1 MLFLALALPAIYAYA
16 PPNLEDTAKPQWLD
30 HIGAIIT
37 KSLASAKPQ
46 AEVSPVDPVAAAKVD
61 EDLDYRIAERTKSLE
76 GWRAFLTAHPDGP
89 HAQSARAELDKLAA
103 PVTPPATAAAQAPD
117 RAPPT
122 PAAEPTPDRAPPET
136 KSPSEVVSSPPSS
149 PGPEAATV
157 ASDESCGGDEERLN
171 QLSNSLTSDGVIRFL
186 IELRCEK
193 LRPQLISLA
202 ERLKT
207 PAPKAAAADPVLAER
222 LDDKAP
228 AAAGDPAHGVSA
240 SISPEPD
247 VSTINPPLPPKRAAE
262 PPNKSRPSIVSG
274 GIPPRRPASASTAPS
289 LPPILLALF
298 GEHPK
303 SSARF
308 HRTRAGGRFGPN
320 GGAVGN
326 GNH

>member
-1 MLFLALALPAIYAYA
+1 MISTWKYMLFLALALPAIYAYA
-16 PPNLEDTAKPQWLD
+16 PPNLEDIAKPQWLD
-30 HIGAIIT
+30 HISAIIT

-103 PVTPPATAAAQAPD
+103 PVTSTAAAQAPD
-117 RAPPT
+117 RAPP
-122 PAAEPTPDRAPPET
+122 DT
-136 KSPSEVVSSPPSS
+136 KIPSDVASPPQPSA
-149 PGPEAATV
+149 GPEAATL
-157 ASDESCGGDEERLN
+157 ASDEICRGDEDRLEK
-171 QLSNSLTSDGVIRFL
+171 LSNNLTSDGVIRFL

-228 AAAGDPAHGVSA
+228 AAAGDPAHGVSV

-274 GIPPRRPASASTAPS
+274 GVPPRRPASASTAPS

-320 GGAVGN
+320 GGAVGS

>member
-1 MLFLALALPAIYAYA
+1 MISTWKYMLFLALALPAIYVYA
-16 PPNLEDTAKPQWLD
+16 PPNLEDIAKSQWLD
-30 HIGAIIT
+30 HISAVIT

-103 PVTPPATAAAQAPD
+103 PATSTAAAQAPD
-117 RAPPT
+117 RAPP
-122 PAAEPTPDRAPPET
+122 DT
-136 KSPSEVVSSPPSS
+136 KIPSDVASPPHPS
-149 PGPEAATV
+149 PAPEAATL
-157 ASDESCGGDEERLN
+157 ASDEICRGDEDRLEK
-171 QLSNSLTSDGVIRFL
+171 LSNNLTSDGVIRFL
-186 IELRCEK
+186 IELRCEN

-202 ERLKT
+202 ARLKD

-222 LDDKAP
+222 PDDKAP
-228 AAAGDPAHGVSA
+228 AAAGDAAHVLSA
-240 SISPEPD
+240 SVSPESD
-247 VSTINPPLPPKRAAE
+247 VSPINPPLPPKRAAE
-262 PPNKSRPSIVSG
+262 PSNKARPDIVSHG
-274 GIPPRRPASASTAPS
+274 LQPGRRASVSTEPS

-303 SSARF
+303 SSAKF

-320 GGAVGN
+320 DGAVGN

>member
-1 MLFLALALPAIYAYA
+1 MLSAWKYMLFLALALPAIYAYA
-16 PPNLEDTAKPQWLD
+16 PPNLEDIAKPQWLD
-30 HIGAIIT
+30 HISAIIT

-103 PVTPPATAAAQAPD
+103 PVTSTAAAQAPD
-117 RAPPT
+117 RAPP
-122 PAAEPTPDRAPPET
+122 DT
-136 KSPSEVVSSPPSS
+136 KIPSDVASPPQPSA
-149 PGPEAATV
+149 GPEAATL
-157 ASDESCGGDEERLN
+157 ASDEICRGDEDRLEK
-171 QLSNSLTSDGVIRFL
+171 LSNNLTSDGVIRFL
-186 IELRCEK
+186 IELRCEN

-274 GIPPRRPASASTAPS
+274 GVPPRRPASASTAPS

>member
-1 MLFLALALPAIYAYA
+1 MFSTWKYMLFLALAVPAIYTYA
-16 PPNLEDTAKPQWLD
+16 PPNLG
-30 HIGAIIT
+30 HIAMPHLVDGVSAIIT
-37 KSLASAKPQ
+37 KSLAAAKPQ

-89 HAQSARAELDKLAA
+89 HAQSARAELDELAA
-103 PVTPPATAAAQAPD
+103 PVTPPATGAAQAPD
-117 RAPPT
+117 RALSTPT
-122 PAAEPTPDRAPPET
+122 AEQAPDRAPPET

-149 PGPEAATV
+149 PGPEAPTV
-157 ASDESCGGDEERLN
+157 ASDESCRGDEERLN

-193 LRPQLISLA
+193 LRPQLIRLA
-202 ERLKT
+202 ERLEDA
-207 PAPKAAAADPVLAER
+207 APKAAAE
-222 LDDKAP
+222 
-228 AAAGDPAHGVSA
+228 PAHSASA
-240 SISPEPD
+240 SISPESD
-247 VSTINPPLPPKRAAE
+247 VSTVNPPRPPKRAAE
-262 PPNKSRPSIVSG
+262 PPNKSRPSIVSS
-274 GIPPRRPASASTAPS
+274 IVPPRRPAGASTVPS

-320 GGAVGN
+320 SGSGGG
-326 GNH
+326 GH

>member
-1 MLFLALALPAIYAYA
+1 MLFLALALLAIYAYA
-16 PPNLEDTAKPQWLD
+16 PPNLENIAKPQWLD
-30 HIGAIIT
+30 HISAIIT

-89 HAQSARAELDKLAA
+89 HAQSARAELDKLPA
-103 PVTPPATAAAQAPD
+103 PVTSPATAALQAPD
-117 RAPPT
+117 RASR
-122 PAAEPTPDRAPPET
+122 DT
-136 KSPSEVVSSPPSS
+136 KVSSDVASPPQPSAGS
-149 PGPEAATV
+149 EAATL
-157 ASDESCGGDEERLN
+157 ASDEICRGDEDRLEK
-171 QLSNSLTSDGVIRFL
+171 LSNNLTSDGVIRLL

-228 AAAGDPAHGVSA
+228 AAAGDAAHGVSA

-274 GIPPRRPASASTAPS
+274 GVPPRRPASASTAPS

-308 HRTRAGGRFGPN
+308 HRTRAGGRLGPN
-320 GGAVGN
+320 GGAVAN

>member
-1 MLFLALALPAIYAYA
+1 MLFLALALSAIYAYA
-16 PPNLEDTAKPQWLD
+16 PPNLEDIAKPQWLD

-103 PVTPPATAAAQAPD
+103 PVTSTAAAQAPD
-117 RAPPT
+117 RAPP
-122 PAAEPTPDRAPPET
+122 DT
-136 KSPSEVVSSPPSS
+136 KIPSDVASPPQPSA
-149 PGPEAATV
+149 GPEAATL
-157 ASDESCGGDEERLN
+157 ASDEICRGDEDRLEK
-171 QLSNSLTSDGVIRFL
+171 LSNNLTSDGVIRFL
-186 IELRCEK
+186 IELRCEN

-228 AAAGDPAHGVSA
+228 AAASDPAHGVSA
-240 SISPEPD
+240 SISPESD

-274 GIPPRRPASASTAPS
+274 GVPPRRPASASTAPS

-320 GGAVGN
+320 GGAVGS

>member
-1 MLFLALALPAIYAYA
+1 MLFLALALPVIYVYA
-16 PPNLEDTAKPQWLD
+16 PPNLEDIAKHQWLD
-30 HIGAIIT
+30 HVSAIIT

-89 HAQSARAELDKLAA
+89 HAQSARAELDKVAA
-103 PVTPPATAAAQAPD
+103 PAPD
-117 RAPPT
+117 RAPPDTKT
-122 PAAEPTPDRAPPET
+122 PSD
-136 KSPSEVVSSPPSS
+136 VVSPPPPSLK
-149 PGPEAATV
+149 PEAATL
-157 ASDESCGGDEERLN
+157 ASDEICKGDEDRLEK
-171 QLSNSLTSDGVIRFL
+171 LSNSLTSDGVIRFL

-202 ERLKT
+202 DRLKD
-207 PAPKAAAADPVLAER
+207 PDPKPGAADPVPADR
-222 LDDKAP
+222 PDDKTP
-228 AAAGDPAHGVSA
+228 AAAGDAARGLSA
-240 SISPEPD
+240 SISPESD
-247 VSTINPPLPPKRAAE
+247 GSTINPPLPPKRAAE
-262 PPNKSRPSIVSG
+262 PSKARPDIASHG
-274 GIPPRRPASASTAPS
+274 LQPRRRASASTEPS

>member
-1 MLFLALALPAIYAYA
+1 MLFLALALSAIYAYA
-16 PPNLEDTAKPQWLD
+16 LPNLEDIAKPQWLD
-30 HIGAIIT
+30 HISAIIT

-103 PVTPPATAAAQAPD
+103 PVTSTAAAQAPD
-117 RAPPT
+117 RAPP
-122 PAAEPTPDRAPPET
+122 DT
-136 KSPSEVVSSPPSS
+136 KIPGDVASPPRPSA
-149 PGPEAATV
+149 GPEAATL
-157 ASDESCGGDEERLN
+157 ASDEICRGDEDRLEK
-171 QLSNSLTSDGVIRFL
+171 LSNNLTSDGVIRFL

-262 PPNKSRPSIVSG
+262 PPNKSRPSTVSG
-274 GIPPRRPASASTAPS
+274 GVPSRRPASASTAPS

-320 GGAVGN
+320 GGAVGDR
-326 GNH
+326 NH

>member
-16 PPNLEDTAKPQWLD
+16 PPNLEDIAKPQWLD
-30 HIGAIIT
+30 HISAIIT

-103 PVTPPATAAAQAPD
+103 PVTSTAAAQAPD
-117 RAPPT
+117 RAPP
-122 PAAEPTPDRAPPET
+122 DT
-136 KSPSEVVSSPPSS
+136 KIPSDVASPPQPSA
-149 PGPEAATV
+149 GPEAATL
-157 ASDESCGGDEERLN
+157 ASDEICRGDEDRLEK
-171 QLSNSLTSDGVIRFL
+171 LSNNLTSDGVIRFL

-228 AAAGDPAHGVSA
+228 AAAGDPAHGVSV

-274 GIPPRRPASASTAPS
+274 GVPPRRPASASTAPS

-320 GGAVGN
+320 GGAVGS

>member
-1 MLFLALALPAIYAYA
+1 MLFLALALPAIYVYA
-16 PPNLEDTAKPQWLD
+16 PPNLEDIAKSQWLD
-30 HIGAIIT
+30 HISAVIT

-103 PVTPPATAAAQAPD
+103 PATSTAAAQAPD
-117 RAPPT
+117 RAPP
-122 PAAEPTPDRAPPET
+122 DT
-136 KSPSEVVSSPPSS
+136 KIPSDVASPPHPS
-149 PGPEAATV
+149 PVPEAATL
-157 ASDESCGGDEERLN
+157 ASDEICRGDEDRLEK
-171 QLSNSLTSDGVIRFL
+171 LSNNLTSDGVIRFL

-202 ERLKT
+202 DRLKD
-207 PAPKAAAADPVLAER
+207 PDPKPGAADPVPTDR
-222 LDDKAP
+222 PDNKTP
-228 AAAGDPAHGVSA
+228 AAAGDAAHGLSA
-240 SISPEPD
+240 SISPESD
-247 VSTINPPLPPKRAAE
+247 GSTINPPLPPKRAAE
-262 PPNKSRPSIVSG
+262 PSKARPDIASHG
-274 GIPPRRPASASTAPS
+274 LQPRRRASASTEPS

-320 GGAVGN
+320 GGVVDN

>member
-16 PPNLEDTAKPQWLD
+16 PPNLEHIAKPQWLD
-30 HIGAIIT
+30 HISAIIT

-61 EDLDYRIAERTKSLE
+61 EDLDYRIAERTKSVE

-89 HAQSARAELDKLAA
+89 HGQSARAELEKLAA
-103 PVTPPATAAAQAPD
+103 PVTSIAAAQAPD
-117 RAPPT
+117 RAP
-122 PAAEPTPDRAPPET
+122 ADT
-136 KSPSEVVSSPPSS
+136 KIPSDVASPSQPSAGS
-149 PGPEAATV
+149 EAATV
-157 ASDESCGGDEERLN
+157 TSVEICKGDEDRLEK
-171 QLSNSLTSDGVIRFL
+171 LSNNLTSDGMIRFL
-186 IELRCEK
+186 IELRCEN

-202 ERLKT
+202 ERLKD
-207 PAPKAAAADPVLAER
+207 PAPTAAAADPVLAER
-222 LDDKAP
+222 LDDKAS
-228 AAAGDPAHGVSA
+228 AAARDAAHGLSA

-274 GIPPRRPASASTAPS
+274 GVPPRRPASASTAPS

>member
-16 PPNLEDTAKPQWLD
+16 PPNLEHIVETRWLYD
-30 HIGAIIT
+30 ISAIIT

-46 AEVSPVDPVAAAKVD
+46 ADVSPVDPVAAAKVD

-89 HAQSARAELDKLAA
+89 HAQSARAELDELAT
-103 PVTPPATAAAQAPD
+103 PVTPPATAAAQAPG
-117 RAPPT
+117 RAPPDT
-122 PAAEPTPDRAPPET
+122 KMSSDAA
-136 KSPSEVVSSPPSS
+136 SPPQPSAES
-149 PGPEAATV
+149 EAATL
-157 ASDESCGGDEERLN
+157 ASDEICRGDEDRLEK
-171 QLSNSLTSDGVIRFL
+171 LSNNLTSDGVIRFL

-222 LDDKAP
+222 LDDKTP

-274 GIPPRRPASASTAPS
+274 GVPPRRPASASTAPS

-308 HRTRAGGRFGPN
+308 HRTRAGGRFGLN

>member
-1 MLFLALALPAIYAYA
+1 MLFLALALSAIYAYA
-16 PPNLEDTAKPQWLD
+16 LPNLEDIAKPQWLD

-76 GWRAFLTAHPDGP
+76 GWRAFLTAHPEGP

-103 PVTPPATAAAQAPD
+103 PVTSTAAAQAPD
-117 RAPPT
+117 RAPP
-122 PAAEPTPDRAPPET
+122 DT
-136 KSPSEVVSSPPSS
+136 KIPGDVASPPRPSA
-149 PGPEAATV
+149 GPEAATL
-157 ASDESCGGDEERLN
+157 ASDEICRGDEDRLEK
-171 QLSNSLTSDGVIRFL
+171 LSNNLTSDGVIRFL
-186 IELRCEK
+186 IELRCEN

-274 GIPPRRPASASTAPS
+274 GVPPRRPASASTAPS

-320 GGAVGN
+320 GGAVGS

>member
-16 PPNLEDTAKPQWLD
+16 PPNLEDIAKPQWLD
-30 HIGAIIT
+30 HISAIIT

-103 PVTPPATAAAQAPD
+103 PVTSTAAAQPPD
-117 RAPPT
+117 RAPP
-122 PAAEPTPDRAPPET
+122 DT
-136 KSPSEVVSSPPSS
+136 KIPSDVASPPQPSA
-149 PGPEAATV
+149 GPEAATL
-157 ASDESCGGDEERLN
+157 AADEICRGDEDRLEK
-171 QLSNSLTSDGVIRFL
+171 LSNNLTSDGVIRFL

-222 LDDKAP
+222 LDDKTP

-247 VSTINPPLPPKRAAE
+247 VSTIDPPLPPKRAAE
-262 PPNKSRPSIVSG
+262 PPNKARPSIVSG
-274 GIPPRRPASASTAPS
+274 GVPPRRPASASTAPS

>member
-1 MLFLALALPAIYAYA
+1 MLFLALALSAIYAYA
-16 PPNLEDTAKPQWLD
+16 LPNLEDIAKPQWLD
-30 HIGAIIT
+30 HISAIIT

-103 PVTPPATAAAQAPD
+103 PVTSTAAAQAPD
-117 RAPPT
+117 RAPP
-122 PAAEPTPDRAPPET
+122 DT
-136 KSPSEVVSSPPSS
+136 KIPGDVASPPRPSA
-149 PGPEAATV
+149 GPEAATL
-157 ASDESCGGDEERLN
+157 ASDEICRGDEDRLEK
-171 QLSNSLTSDGVIRFL
+171 LSNNLTSDGVIRFL
-186 IELRCEK
+186 IELRCEN

-228 AAAGDPAHGVSA
+228 AAAGDPAHGVSV

-262 PPNKSRPSIVSG
+262 PPNKSRPSTVSG
-274 GIPPRRPASASTAPS
+274 GVPSRRPASASTAPS

>member
-1 MLFLALALPAIYAYA
+1 MLFLALALSAIYAYA
-16 PPNLEDTAKPQWLD
+16 LPNLEDIAKPQWLD

-76 GWRAFLTAHPDGP
+76 GWRAFLTAHPEGP

-103 PVTPPATAAAQAPD
+103 PVTSTAAAQAPD
-117 RAPPT
+117 RAPP
-122 PAAEPTPDRAPPET
+122 DT
-136 KSPSEVVSSPPSS
+136 KIPSDDASPPQPSAGS
-149 PGPEAATV
+149 EAATL
-157 ASDESCGGDEERLN
+157 ASDEICRGDEDRLEK
-171 QLSNSLTSDGVIRFL
+171 LSNNLTSDGVIRFL
-186 IELRCEK
+186 IELRCEN

-262 PPNKSRPSIVSG
+262 PPNKSRPSTVSG
-274 GIPPRRPASASTAPS
+274 GVPSRRPASASTAPS

>member
-1 MLFLALALPAIYAYA
+1 MLFLALALPAIYTYA
-16 PPNLEDTAKPQWLD
+16 PPNLG
-30 HIGAIIT
+30 HIAMPHWVDAISAIIT

-89 HAQSARAELDKLAA
+89 HAQSARAELDELAA

-122 PAAEPTPDRAPPET
+122 PAAEQTPDRAPPET

-157 ASDESCGGDEERLN
+157 ASDESCRGDEERLN

-193 LRPQLISLA
+193 LRPQLIRLA
-202 ERLKT
+202 ERLEDA
-207 PAPKAAAADPVLAER
+207 APKAAAAE
-222 LDDKAP
+222 
-228 AAAGDPAHGVSA
+228 PAHSGSA
-240 SISPEPD
+240 SISSESD
-247 VSTINPPLPPKRAAE
+247 VSTVNPPRPPKRAAE
-262 PPNKSRPSIVSG
+262 PPNKSRPSIVSS
-274 GIPPRRPASASTAPS
+274 IVPPRRPADASTAPS

-320 GGAVGN
+320 SGSGGG
-326 GNH
+326 GH

>member
-1 MLFLALALPAIYAYA
+1 MLFLALAVPATYLYAR
-16 PPNLEDTAKPQWLD
+16 PSLEEIAKLRWLD
-30 HIGAIIT
+30 DIRVTIS
-37 KSLASAKPQ
+37 KSLAYATPK
-46 AEVSPVDPVAAAKVD
+46 AEVSPVDPIAAAKVD

-89 HAQSARAELDKLAA
+89 HAQSVRAELDKLAT
-103 PVTPPATAAAQAPD
+103 PVRTPA
-117 RAPPT
+117 
-122 PAAEPTPDRAPPET
+122 PAAEQTPDRAPPDT
-136 KSPSEVVSSPPSS
+136 KAPSDVVSPAPPSA
-149 PGPEAATV
+149 GPEAATL
-157 ASDESCGGDEERLN
+157 ASDEICRGDADRLD

-193 LRPQLISLA
+193 LRPQLIRLA
-202 ERLKT
+202 ERLEA
-207 PAPKAAAADPVLAER
+207 PAPKPDAADHAHVL
-222 LDDKAP
+222 
-228 AAAGDPAHGVSA
+228 SA
-240 SISPEPD
+240 SISQEPD

-274 GIPPRRPASASTAPS
+274 GVPPRRPASASTASS

-320 GGAVGN
+320 GASGAG
-326 GNH
+326 GDR